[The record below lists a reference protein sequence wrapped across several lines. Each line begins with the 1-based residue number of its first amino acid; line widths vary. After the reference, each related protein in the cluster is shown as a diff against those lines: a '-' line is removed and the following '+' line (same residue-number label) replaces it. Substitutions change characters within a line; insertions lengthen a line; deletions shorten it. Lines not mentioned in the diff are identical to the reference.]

1 MWAVAAQP
9 RVGLT
14 PMIPT
19 PSIDGADV
27 ILLRRP
33 GLARGD
39 GLNGQFDP
47 GRLADEDAARFQTN
61 VPREAEILSVDL
73 SGRAEPDAFVAHG
86 GRPATVDLVDTGH
99 RDHPVAAGPQHV
111 HRLIRHWCLLIRY
124 LMTRPQ

>member
-1 MWAVAAQP
+1 MWAVAAQQ

-61 VPREAEILSVDL
+61 VPREAEVLAVDL
-73 SGRAEPDAFVAHG
+73 SGRAEPDAFVADG
-86 GRPATVDLVDTGH
+86 GRAATVEVDLEGH
-99 RDHPVAAGPQHV
+99 GPGGDVPGHVAGEFP
-111 HRLIRHWCLLIRY
+111 CG
-124 LMTRPQ
+124 